1 MSLLNSTE
9 GDSHVKN
16 SLRRLTNFVL
26 AAAIFALTIPVAP
39 AFAVVQDKGKDKSAK
54 KMESFRGEAAKQH
67 IRALRARHKGLNRAM
82 RDMERLGKQVDWEQ
96 TAVLFTID
104 PAISQKDRDA
114 RSKIQKVSYVQDTY
128 MSNADGEMSFITY
141 SGDGSYWDGTVYVTE
156 YATGATDV
164 YNSVVDSGG
173 PVDYTEYAHEID
185 EVYYPP
191 DGGEPIREGG
201 GSCGGGDVRMLC
213 DTQYITEN
221 KKTAN
226 EAVFQKASF
235 NRVMAAGFF
244 SWLSKFFK
252 CLGKATVHFSE
263 RCVAPSPNFRN
274 NLICAVTAAFQA
286 AGCCAANAKRSRG
299 PLNPNNT
306 GPGGGYCYR

>member
-1 MSLLNSTE
+1 M
-9 GDSHVKN
+9 KN

-26 AAAIFALTIPVAP
+26 AAAIFALTIPIAP
-39 AFAVVQDKGKDKSAK
+39 VSATVQDKGKDKSAK

-67 IRALRARHKGLNRAM
+67 VRALRARHKGLNRAM
-82 RDMERLGKQVDWEQ
+82 KDMEKMGKQVDWDQ

-104 PAISQKDRDA
+104 PSISQKDRDA
-114 RSKIQKVSYVQDTY
+114 RAKIQNVSFSAQDSY
-128 MSNADGEMSFITY
+128 QSNADGEMSFITY
-141 SGDGSYWDGTVYVTE
+141 SGSGSYWDGTVYVTE

-173 PVDYTEYAHEID
+173 PVEFTESAYEFD

-191 DGGEPIREGG
+191 DGGEPIGG
-201 GSCGGGDVRMLC
+201 GGGGGCGGDGGMRTYDQPQMLC
-213 DTQYITEN
+213 YETMYMTDG
-221 KKTAN
+221 KTKSGN

-235 NRVMAAGFF
+235 KRVMAYGFF
-244 SWLSKFFK
+244 SWLAKFFK
-252 CLGKATVHFSE
+252 CLGKATSHFAE

>member
-1 MSLLNSTE
+1 M
-9 GDSHVKN
+9 KN

-26 AAAIFALTIPVAP
+26 AAAIFALTIPIAPVSATVA
-39 AFAVVQDKGKDKSAK
+39 DKDKDKSAK

-82 RDMERLGKQVDWEQ
+82 KDMERMGRQVDWDQ

-114 RSKIQKVSYVQDTY
+114 RAKIQNVSFSAQDSY

-173 PVDYTEYAHEID
+173 PIDFTESAYEID

-191 DGGEPIREGG
+191 DGGTPVGG
-201 GSCGGGDVRMLC
+201 GGGGGCGGGDTRMLC
-213 DTQYITEN
+213 YDEPMMTDNN
-221 KKTAN
+221 KSNGN
-226 EAVFQKASF
+226 EAVFQKASH
-235 NRVMAAGFF
+235 NRVLAYGFF

-252 CLGKATVHFSE
+252 CLGRATSYFAE
-263 RCVAPSPNFRN
+263 RCVAPSPSFRN

-299 PLNPNNT
+299 PLNPNST